1 VTFSLLTSSSLLFV
15 TSVQD
20 DESLKHLTH
29 EEKDV
34 ILFFEETLDS
44 LEYDFDEPTLCDSGI
59 HCHSPQ
65 SLEESPSSHSEPEDV
80 IDLVQ
85 PAPASGEAESLPDVP
100 PVAGEQHTRVPTP
113 LTWFG
118 GTSCSSL
125 PVLVGTDTH
134 KASQLLEGSLSSKG
148 TVKGEGETGRERT
161 RGREKEKKDQMSI

>member
-1 VTFSLLTSSSLLFV
+1 MTPTSCDSLSSHHCVSLPDPQIYL
-15 TSVQD
+15 QD

-44 LEYDFDEPTLCDSGI
+44 LEYDFDEPALCDSGI

-85 PAPASGEAESLPDVP
+85 PSPESLPDVAH
-100 PVAGEQHTRVPTP
+100 VAG
-113 LTWFG
+113 
-118 GTSCSSL
+118 
-125 PVLVGTDTH
+125 TH
-134 KASQLLEGSLSSKG
+134 RFPRL
-148 TVKGEGETGRERT
+148 
-161 RGREKEKKDQMSI
+161 